1 MAGDKVA
8 ITSRFVNKAVENIV
22 NSLSARGIKVRVMNG
37 QSPEEDFCFPLKA
50 EKELVGF
57 VM

>member
-1 MAGDKVA
+1 LTAGDKVA

-22 NSLSARGIKVRVMNG
+22 NLLSARGIKVRVMNG

-50 EKELVGF
+50 
-57 VM
+57 